1 MVFVDGL
8 YKEEA
13 EDEEDEENTT
23 EEDGGGGGGGGGG
36 GFGIACGGPA
46 MDTIPEVE
54 TKEGWWC
61 IIFVEET
68 M

>member
-23 EEDGGGGGGGGGG
+23 EEGGGGGGGGV
-36 GFGIACGGPA
+36 GIACGGPA